1 MRHILMASA
10 CLALGGCATDMITQC
25 TMKSV
30 SGDHMY
36 AVGCG
41 AAMAVTAAAVVAGGA
56 VLIKEAVDRNAQSE
70 PAEPLAEP
78 SSK

>member
-1 MRHILMASA
+1 MKLMRHILMASA

-36 AVGCG
+36 A
-41 AAMAVTAAAVVAGGA
+41 AVVAGGA

>member
-1 MRHILMASA
+1 MRVLT
-10 CLALGGCATDMITQC
+10 LALTASMLSGCATDMITQC

-30 SGDHMY
+30 SGDPMY

-56 VLIKEAVDRNAQSE
+56 VLIKEAADRNVQSE